1 MYNEQSCW
9 KGNYERNFTYN
20 SINIIKYR
28 GISLKQGGKIPVQQ
42 KLQYTA
48 KRN

>member
-9 KGNYERNFTYN
+9 KGNYERNFIYN

-28 GISLKQGGKIPVQQ
+28 GMSLNKFKQGGERPVQQ
-42 KLQYTA
+42 KL
-48 KRN
+48 